1 MATYDQNAALAL
13 RLISEKGAALTFKRF
28 LMGEF
33 DPVTGGS
40 EEITFVKSP
49 GFAVILP
56 VNKSD
61 SSRMSERLI
70 EALTQG
76 RLRKLLI
83 ATKDMLFE
91 PSASDFTEFEG
102 SYWTIAGL
110 STLKPDGVTAILCT
124 AFVERVNLSDAQ
136 AAATEVTPL
145 A

>member
-1 MATYDQNAALAL
+1 MATYDENASLAL

-28 LMGEF
+28 IMGGF
-33 DPVTGGS
+33 NPVTGGAGD
-40 EEITFVKSP
+40 ITFGKSP
-49 GFAVILP
+49 SVAVILP

-83 ATKDMLFE
+83 ATKGMLFE

-102 SYWTIAGL
+102 SYWTIVGL
-110 STLKPDGVTAILCT
+110 STLKPDGVTAIICT

-136 AAATEVTPL
+136 VAATEVSL
-145 A
+145 

>member
-1 MATYDQNAALAL
+1 MATYDENASLAL

-28 LMGEF
+28 IMGAF

-40 EEITFVKSP
+40 ATITYIKSP
-49 GFAVILP
+49 AVAVILP

-83 ATKDMLFE
+83 ATKGMLFE

-110 STLKPDGVTAILCT
+110 STLKPDGVTPIICT
-124 AFVERVNLSDAQ
+124 AFVERVNLSGAQ
-136 AAATEVTPL
+136 VAATEVPL
-145 A
+145 